1 MEKSINKNSKKPIS
15 YVTKE
20 IIVYVLLFIWAI
32 IVLLPFYWMILTS
45 FKTNASYNA
54 EIVPQFIARSP
65 TLENYAIAWTK
76 VPLARYMLNT
86 VVFSITT
93 TLLMIVVSIMAA
105 FAFARL
111 EFKGKNLVFTI
122 FLSMMMIPNELIILT
137 NYVTITNAGLRDTFT
152 GLILPSVLSIFYIY
166 LLRQNFMQVPDALY
180 YAAKVDGLKDHEY
193 LLKVLIPLSKPTI
206 ISIIILKLIE
216 CWNSYV
222 WPKLITRTDS
232 KSIVSLGIETIRS
245 TLGGGQPNYPAMMAA
260 VVCVSLPLLII
271 FLIFRKQ
278 IMSGVLRTG
287 TKG

>member
-1 MEKSINKNSKKPIS
+1 MDKTTNKEKIS
-15 YVTKE
+15 YKFIIKE
-20 IIVYVLLFIWAI
+20 IIVYVLLGIWAL
-32 IVLLPFYWMILTS
+32 IVLLPFYWMIMTS

-54 EIVPQFIARSP
+54 EMTPQFIPLSP
-65 TLENYAIAWTK
+65 TFDNYAIAWTA

-93 TLLMIVVSIMAA
+93 TFLMIIVSILAA

-111 EFKGKNLVFTI
+111 EFKGKNLLFTI

-166 LLRQNFMQVPDALY
+166 LLRQNFMQVPDATY
-180 YAAKVDGLKDHEY
+180 YAAKVDGLSDRQY
-193 LLKVLIPLSKPTI
+193 LMKVLIPLSKPTI
-206 ISIIILKLIE
+206 VSIIILKLIE

-222 WPKLITRTDS
+222 WPRLITRTDS
-232 KSIVSLGIETIRS
+232 NSLVSLGIETIRS

-271 FLIFRKQ
+271 FLIFRRQ